1 MGGKEKGGD
10 FHCHFSARLT
20 ECRPV
25 GGGGEVGGSAVF
37 SRTSFLCVGLIGAE
51 WGKESTIQLAV
62 STKHPSLQNTHT
74 HTLWQRSCTQFPA
87 WESERRG
94 KKKKGNF
101 WRWKAP
107 DNYSLLV
114 SRSDIHE
121 MRHEVVWGE
130 KGTVRK
136 LDWDHPRCSLRAKI
150 KGLELATRPVL
161 EHSFPVQLRKKHKK
175 RHISLRCCFSL
186 QLLLIPFLN
195 YVIPVQSIAEIPWR
209 CTNQMTRSC
218 TFAHIRSE
226 WTFAN
231 EPRREAQTGPI

>member
-1 MGGKEKGGD
+1 MFTDGTIWSRNIEGSRETRKRELVKTLQLQRGGKLANSGREGKGR
-10 FHCHFSARLT
+10 RLSLSFLCPAHRVQT
-20 ECRPV
+20 CRWRR
-25 GGGGEVGGSAVF
+25 GRGGSAVF

-87 WESERRG
+87 WESERGR

-114 SRSDIHE
+114 SRSDSHE

-136 LDWDHPRCSLRAKI
+136 LDWDHPRCSLRTKI
-150 KGLELATRPVL
+150 KWLELARPVL
-161 EHSFPVQLRKKHKK
+161 EHSFPVQLRKKQTKK
-175 RHISLRCCFSL
+175 GISTYGVVSHCSFYWSL
-186 QLLLIPFLN
+186 SWIMWS
-195 YVIPVQSIAEIPWR
+195 QS
-209 CTNQMTRSC
+209 NQ
-218 TFAHIRSE
+218 
-226 WTFAN
+226 
-231 EPRREAQTGPI
+231 